1 MSQSHST
8 ISTITEIIPEDKP
21 DSQFLPSSPPPEY
34 PATVE
39 EKIEE
44 ADPVTADVVS
54 VEKCFAEDSGIVDS
68 IEQAA
73 AALDVTLTEEND
85 ENSDR

>member
-21 DSQFLPSSPPPEY
+21 DSHSLPSSPPPDY
-34 PATVE
+34 PATIE
-39 EKIEE
+39 ENTEE
-44 ADPVTADVVS
+44 ADPLTADVVS
-54 VEKCFAEDSGIVDS
+54 VEKCFAEDSGIVDN

-73 AALDVTLTEEND
+73 AALDVTVTADND